1 MRYSWWEFGF
11 YLVVLMFV
19 LFMQI
24 NEYPLFL
31 IVGVVVVTILIAF
44 IKHVFYP
51 LVFDKR
57 IDRLESFYP
66 SNKIHLGHTLF
77 MFLQTDLMMR

>member
-24 NEYPLFL
+24 NEYSLFL
-31 IVGVVVVTILIAF
+31 IVGVVVVTILVAF
-44 IKHVFYP
+44 IKHVFI
-51 LVFDKR
+51 L
-57 IDRLESFYP
+57 
-66 SNKIHLGHTLF
+66 
-77 MFLQTDLMMR
+77 

>member
-11 YLVVLMFV
+11 YLVVLMLV

-31 IVGVVVVTILIAF
+31 IVGL
-44 IKHVFYP
+44 
-51 LVFDKR
+51 
-57 IDRLESFYP
+57 
-66 SNKIHLGHTLF
+66 
-77 MFLQTDLMMR
+77 